1 MALPALVTL
10 AVRQGDSWSRVLTL
24 TEDDGSTPIDLTGC
38 SVEFSIAKARRKS
51 PSWTFVDAEQ
61 ATVTDPA
68 GGEITLSL
76 GPDDSRAFGKLEE
89 LEYEVTVTFADGSRV
104 TVLEG
109 ALSVRLEVAN
119 PQEDEGVT
127 P

>member
-10 AVRQGDSWSRVLTL
+10 AVRQGDSWSRTLTL

-51 PSWTFVDAEQ
+51 PSWTFVDTEQ
-61 ATVTDPA
+61 AGITDPA

-89 LEYEVTVTFADGSRV
+89 LEFEVTVTFAGGERL

-109 ALSVRLEVAN
+109 TLTNRLEVAN
-119 PQEDEGVT
+119 QEDEEVD

>member
-1 MALPALVTL
+1 MALPELVTL
-10 AVRQGDSWSRVLTL
+10 EVRQGDSWSRTLTL

-51 PSWTFVDAEQ
+51 PAWTFTEAPQAEI
-61 ATVTDPA
+61 TDP
-68 GGEITLSL
+68 GQGVITLKL

-89 LEYEVTVTFADGSRV
+89 LEYEVTVTFAGGERL

-109 ALSVRLEVAN
+109 TLAHRLEVAN
-119 PQEDEGVT
+119 HEEEEVT